1 MMLSLLSFYSCEND
15 VVSSECDAL
24 EHSVLIDSS
33 KLDNKVIIIGI
44 DGFRSDALTQ
54 ETTPFLY
61 DFSQRNAYANLSHLT
76 EEDTYSGPNWSS
88 ILTGVHYNKHNVTD
102 NSFDGRGFHVFPTL
116 FNYIERYADSLNTS
130 SIVNWLPINQYALS
144 QDVDFSIN
152 SQLND
157 SLVLQEVSKML
168 INDNPLSA
176 DVLFLH
182 FDQLD
187 AAGHNFG
194 FSSNVVE
201 YRASLSILDSYVDS
215 LVGIIDNKRL
225 TGENWLCIIVSDH
238 GGDGDG
244 HGDYNNRKI
253 RETIFIAEH
262 PSLPFIVNHESNMTD
277 IAPTVLDFV
286 GITSTEFD
294 CKTDGQSVLE

>member
-1 MMLSLLSFYSCEND
+1 M
-15 VVSSECDAL
+15 
-24 EHSVLIDSS
+24 
-33 KLDNKVIIIGI
+33 IIIGI

-61 DFSQRNAYANLSHLT
+61 ALSQRNAYVNLSHLT

-88 ILTGVHYNKHNVTD
+88 ILTGVHYDKHNVTD

-116 FNYIERYADSLNTS
+116 FNYIERHADSLNTS

-157 SLVLQEVSKML
+157 SLVLQEASNVL
-168 INDNPLSA
+168 LNDDPLSA

-187 AAGHNFG
+187 AAGHSFG
-194 FSSNVVE
+194 FSSSVAE
-201 YRASLSILDSYVDS
+201 YREALSILDLYVDS
-215 LVGIIDNKRL
+215 LVGIIDSKRSS
-225 TGENWLCIIVSDH
+225 GENWLCIVVSDH

-244 HGDYNNRKI
+244 HGDYNNIHI

-262 PSLPFIVNHESNMTD
+262 PSLPFTVNHESNMTD
-277 IAPTVLDFV
+277 IAPTVLDFL
-286 GITSTEFD
+286 GITSSEFD
-294 CKTDGQSVLE
+294 CKTDGQSVLD